1 MSNEDIGTE
10 ICSMYD
16 LPVSGEWLNL
26 SYLEDRGITVSTPVL
41 DNHSPSTSSDIARP
55 DSIDLC
61 VFHAPCS
68 DGTAAAYAIGRAYP
82 SCDFFGV
89 NRGSGETDLWLPDTE
104 LENKTVVLVD
114 YVYARPLMEQLVE
127 AAGHVMVIDHHVSEQ
142 ELLEELS
149 VKYPKKFSYVFS
161 HTVCAA
167 VLAWQFFH
175 PTDPVPVLYQYINDN
190 DVGAWA
196 LSNIGRFAAGFSV
209 ASPVIG
215 PGWSSFEDF
224 GFFTECV
231 QAGKAFVMSR
241 IVLGMLS
248 KHVERRDVYSD
259 AQRSADRRLRVAP
272 QYVCRVVNVSYCSS
286 SGALH
291 RALLEGE
298 YAEKKAD
305 ISMLYYFVDCI
316 GSWKCS
322 LRSSNES
329 EVNVGQIASLL
340 GGGGHACAGSF
351 SYRGD
356 FNDLFINEGN
366 DCQDDWDD
374 YWGYYG

>member
-1 MSNEDIGTE
+1 MTTDDVGTE

-26 SYLEDRGITVSTPVL
+26 DYLEQRGITVSNDLSEL
-41 DNHSPSTSSDIARP
+41 DSPSTSSHIYHP
-55 DSIDLC
+55 DNVDLC

-68 DGTAAAYAIGRAYP
+68 DGTAAGFAIGRAYP
-82 SCDFFGV
+82 SCDFYGV
-89 NRGSGETDLWLPDTE
+89 NRGSGETDLELPDMD
-104 LENKTVVLVD
+104 LEGKTVVLVD

-127 AAGHVMVIDHHVSEQ
+127 AAHHVMVIDHHVSEQ
-142 ELLEELS
+142 ALLEELS
-149 VKYPKKFSYVFS
+149 VVYGEKFSYLFS

-167 VLAWQFFH
+167 LLAWKFFH
-175 PTDPVPVLYQYINDN
+175 PTDPVPVLYRYINDN
-190 DVGAWA
+190 DVGAWQ

-215 PGWSSFEDF
+215 PGWSKFDDFE
-224 GFFTECV
+224 FFNECV
-231 QAGKAFVMSR
+231 SAGKAFVMSR

-248 KHVERRDVYSD
+248 KHIERRDVYSD
-259 AQRSADRRLRVAP
+259 AQRSIDKRLRVAP

-298 YAEKKAD
+298 YAEKPAD
-305 ISMLYYFVDCI
+305 ISLLYYYVDCI

-322 LRSSNES
+322 LRSASES
-329 EVNVGQIASLL
+329 GVNVGQIAALL

-351 SYRGD
+351 SHRGD
-356 FNDLFINEGN
+356 FENLFVNN
-366 DCQDDWDD
+366 SQDDWDD
-374 YWGYYG
+374 YWGYYS